1 MSEPAVDIVTL
12 CFNDSERFAGYVRA
26 LSELD
31 YPRDKIKVIVVDNG
45 SRDNSVEALRGLLRR
60 LPFAC
65 ELVRSDSNLGFAGGC
80 NRGAM
85 QGSAPFILFLNN
97 DTAAAPDMVRLL
109 VERALNDP
117 QAGLIEAA
125 QEPVELLKWRD
136 PVSNYT
142 DWCSGAALLA
152 RREAF
157 TLVGMFDPFF
167 FPIYCEDVDL
177 SWRMWLA
184 GWKCIYEP
192 GARVSHYTAP
202 EEGDVKPGEV
212 RLSVRYSFAMRLIYD
227 TPRGV
232 LGHLI
237 RGVRYLISPRT
248 ESFRRKGVAEGLWTM
263 ARSLRYLLGRRRAA
277 QTALRNSSERD
288 RFVFTE
294 WYYGRWLQQ

>member
-1 MSEPAVDIVTL
+1 MNEPAVDIVTVSYNSSAH
-12 CFNDSERFAGYVRA
+12 FTDYVRA

-31 YPRDKIKVIVVDNG
+31 YPRNKIKVIVVDNG
-45 SRDNSVEALRGLLRR
+45 SRDNSVGMLRGLLPK

-65 ELVRSDSNLGFAGGC
+65 ELVESDRNLGFAGGC

-85 QGSAPFILFLNN
+85 QGSAPFILFLNP
-97 DTAAAPDMVRLL
+97 DTSVVPNVVRRLI
-109 VERALNDP
+109 ERTLSEP

-125 QEPVELLKWRD
+125 QGPVELLKWHD

-157 TLVGMFDPFF
+157 VEVRMFDTFF
-167 FPIYCEDVDL
+167 FPAYCEDVDL

-184 GWKCIYEP
+184 GWKCVYEP
-192 GARVSHYTAP
+192 RARVRHDTMP
-202 EEGDVKPGEV
+202 EEGEVKPGEV

-227 TPRGV
+227 SPRGV

-237 RGVRYLISPRT
+237 RGIRYLISPRT
-248 ESFRRKGVAEGLWTM
+248 ESFRRKGVVEGFWTI
-263 ARSLRYLLGRRRAA
+263 ARSIRYLLGRRRAA
-277 QTALRNSSERD
+277 QAALRNSSERD